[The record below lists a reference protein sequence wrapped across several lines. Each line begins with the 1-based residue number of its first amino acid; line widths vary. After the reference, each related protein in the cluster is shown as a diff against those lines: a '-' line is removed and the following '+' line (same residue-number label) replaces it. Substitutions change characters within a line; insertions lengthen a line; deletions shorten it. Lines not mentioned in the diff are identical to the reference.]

1 MAIIEIKREQIYE
14 SFLGDNLNKVESFGI
29 DVEVPETIEK
39 AFGIEGLNK
48 TIEATHS
55 IAEWKMVIIESREI
69 DEGVNRRFAFELA
82 VGPRDQELRMIYF
95 PYVPD
100 DKTLFSAKQETN
112 FLLMGGAQDILRQS
126 TLRVIKRS
134 EVNNGNIIF
143 ICEPSGRAKKQKV
156 IIISPKDGLLAE
168 TELDEYKKEEEEVDN
183 PQSSFI

>member
-1 MAIIEIKREQIYE
+1 M
-14 SFLGDNLNKVESFGI
+14 GDNLNKVESFGI

-55 IAEWKMVIIESREI
+55 IAEWRMVVIESREI

-82 VGPRDQELRMIYF
+82 VGPRDQELRIIYF

-126 TLRVIKRS
+126 TLRVIKS
-134 EVNNGNIIF
+134 EANNGNIIF
-143 ICEPSGRAKKQKV
+143 ICEPFGRAKKQRV
-156 IIISPKDGLLAE
+156 IIISPKDGLLTE
-168 TELDEYKKEEEEVDN
+168 TELDEYKKEEEEVDD